1 MMKQTIASNTKKNCC
16 SCSVCSLK
24 CPNKCITMVEDAKG
38 FKYPQVDEDKCS
50 GCGLCLKVCP
60 FLCEDNCKN
69 SEQSDCYSL
78 ISCDEKIKSVST
90 SGGAFLSL
98 AKAFLQKENSI
109 VYGVELK
116 DDFSV
121 QYSAAQSYEDVFKFC
136 KSKYVKS
143 NAEAVFYSVAT
154 DLKNDLNVMF
164 IGTPCSVAAL
174 KKYLGK
180 VYDKLLTVD
189 FVCHGTPSQKSFNL
203 YLNSRKKT
211 VNKYIFRYNYNGTNA
226 NSLLVYDNC
235 QEVAKPDKD
244 SYLRAFYANLL
255 QMDSCF
261 NCPWTDTHRPG
272 DITLGDF
279 WGIQKEDATVNA
291 YDGVSL
297 VLTNT
302 SKGDELFSKITDAEI
317 KERLISTAVNG
328 NKRLKEP
335 PVKNEKTEAFV
346 ELMNKVDFDKA
357 VNKTIGKPQD
367 IPLKLKI
374 KIKLKSIL
382 VDKLN
387 LKI

>member
-1 MMKQTIASNTKKNCC
+1 MMKQTIATNTKKNCC

-24 CPNKCITMVEDAKG
+24 CPNNCITMVEDDKG
-38 FKYPQVDEDKCS
+38 FKYPEVDENKCS
-50 GCGLCLKVCP
+50 GCGLCLRVCP
-60 FLCEDNCKN
+60 FLSEDKCKN
-69 SEQSDCYSL
+69 LEPKGCYSL
-78 ISCDEKIKSVST
+78 VSCDERIKSVSS

-98 AKAFLQKENSI
+98 AKKFFEKEDSVI
-109 VYGVELK
+109 YGVELK

-121 QYSAAQSYEDVFKFC
+121 KYSSALCYEEAFRFC

-143 NAEAVFYSVAT
+143 NAEDVFGNIAE
-154 DLKNDLNVMF
+154 DLKNDKNVMF
-164 IGTPCSVAAL
+164 VGTPCSVAAL

-180 VYDKLLTVD
+180 DCDKLLTVD
-189 FVCHGTPSQKSFNL
+189 FVCHGTPSRKAFNL
-203 YLNSRKKT
+203 YLNSRKKE
-211 VNKYIFRYNYNGTNA
+211 VSDYIFRYRANGINT
-226 NSLLVYDNC
+226 NSLLVFKKG
-235 QEVAKPDKD
+235 EEIAKPDKD
-244 SYLRAFYANLL
+244 SYLRAFDANLL

-302 SKGDELFSKITDAEI
+302 SKGYELFSKITDAEI

-346 ELMNKVDFDKA
+346 ELMNKIDFDKA

-374 KIKLKSIL
+374 KIKVKSIL

-387 LKI
+387 LNI

>member
-1 MMKQTIASNTKKNCC
+1 
-16 SCSVCSLK
+16 
-24 CPNKCITMVEDAKG
+24 
-38 FKYPQVDEDKCS
+38 
-50 GCGLCLKVCP
+50 
-60 FLCEDNCKN
+60 
-69 SEQSDCYSL
+69 
-78 ISCDEKIKSVST
+78 
-90 SGGAFLSL
+90 
-98 AKAFLQKENSI
+98 
-109 VYGVELK
+109 
-116 DDFSV
+116 
-121 QYSAAQSYEDVFKFC
+121 
-136 KSKYVKS
+136 
-143 NAEAVFYSVAT
+143 
-154 DLKNDLNVMF
+154 
-164 IGTPCSVAAL
+164 
-174 KKYLGK
+174 
-180 VYDKLLTVD
+180 
-189 FVCHGTPSQKSFNL
+189 
-203 YLNSRKKT
+203 
-211 VNKYIFRYNYNGTNA
+211 
-226 NSLLVYDNC
+226 
-235 QEVAKPDKD
+235 
-244 SYLRAFYANLL
+244 
-255 QMDSCF
+255 MDSCF

-291 YDGVSL
+291 YEGVSL